1 MSVNWVPSKPPSSWS
16 RLTDLPRP
24 RPARSDTRTAALEV
38 LMQRVRSE
46 YLEMPGL
53 SLTPEQA
60 CCLWGVDTG
69 LGRQL
74 LDRLVEDG
82 FLARTLH
89 GTYVRADGR

>member
-16 RLTDLPRP
+16 RLAGLPRA
-24 RPARSDTRTAALEV
+24 RPARSDTRTATLEA

-60 CCLWGVDTG
+60 CCLWGVDASLG
-69 LGRQL
+69 LQL
-74 LDRLVEDG
+74 LDRLVEHG
-82 FLARTLH
+82 FLARTDH